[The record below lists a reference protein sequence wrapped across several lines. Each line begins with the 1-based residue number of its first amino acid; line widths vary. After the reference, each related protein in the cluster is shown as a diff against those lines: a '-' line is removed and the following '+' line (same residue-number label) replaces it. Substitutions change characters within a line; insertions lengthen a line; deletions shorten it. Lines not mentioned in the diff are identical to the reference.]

1 MLLTTFSQKEILMKL
16 NKSITDR
23 LKNLTD
29 DELWA
34 EIRKMAAGYGLSLPD
49 RTPSASD
56 LAKVR
61 DALNIGEVNMN
72 DAMRIVNE
80 YKRGKR

>member
-1 MLLTTFSQKEILMKL
+1 MKL

-23 LKNLTD
+23 LISLPD
-29 DELWA
+29 QELWE
-34 EIRKMAAGYGLSLPD
+34 EIRRMAASYGLSLPE
-49 RTPSASD
+49 RSPTAEE

-61 DALNIGEVNMN
+61 GALTIGEINMG

>member
-1 MLLTTFSQKEILMKL
+1 MSLTIFSQKEILMKL

-49 RTPSASD
+49 RTPSAGD

-61 DALNIGEVNMN
+61 DALNIGEVNMT

>member
-1 MLLTTFSQKEILMKL
+1 MKL
-16 NKSITDR
+16 NKTVTDR
-23 LKNLTD
+23 LKNLPD

-34 EIRKMAAGYGLSLPD
+34 EIRRMAASYGISLPE
-49 RTPSASD
+49 RSPSSHE

-61 DALNIGEVNMN
+61 DALNIGEVNMG

>member
-1 MLLTTFSQKEILMKL
+1 MKL
-16 NKSITDR
+16 NKTVTDR
-23 LKNLTD
+23 LRNLTD

-34 EIRKMAAGYGLSLPD
+34 EIRKMAAGYGLCLPD
-49 RTPSASD
+49 KSPTSGE

-61 DALNIGEVNMN
+61 EALNIGEINVG